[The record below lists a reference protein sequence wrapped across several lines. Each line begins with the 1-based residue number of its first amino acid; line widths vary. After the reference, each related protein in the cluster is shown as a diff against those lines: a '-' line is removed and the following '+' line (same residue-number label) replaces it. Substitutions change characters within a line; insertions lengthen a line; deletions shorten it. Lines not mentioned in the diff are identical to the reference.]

1 MPDFDEDFVGE
12 LLGSRTHAALAS
24 KIYRLG
30 DGLRTVCKRV
40 SVELLEVS
48 NCRNYRRYPTTPGRF
63 LNSQSS

>member
-1 MPDFDEDFVGE
+1 MRGFDEDFVGE

-48 NCRNYRRYPTTPGRF
+48 NRR
-63 LNSQSS
+63 